1 MCRSLIVMLV
11 AALAAACGGGGS
23 GAAPAELVGSWGA
36 TRLEFVSA
44 AAPTTRV
51 EVIAQGASLTV
62 VLSEG
67 GTFEETLQ
75 VPGEPD
81 EDRSGAWSAS
91 SDILTLT
98 YSPTSSMQF
107 GYTLAGDTLTL
118 GGADGEFDFD
128 DDGSDEAAK
137 VNVTLTRL

>member
-1 MCRSLIVMLV
+1 VYRSLVVTLA

-23 GAAPAELVGSWGA
+23 GAAPAELAGSWGA

-44 AAPTTRV
+44 SAPATRV
-51 EVIAQGASLTV
+51 ELIVQGASLTV
-62 VLSEG
+62 VLSAG
-67 GTFEETLQ
+67 GTFDETLQ
-75 VPGEPD
+75 VPGEP
-81 EDRSGAWSAS
+81 EEIRSGTWSATG
-91 SDILTLT
+91 DVLTLN
-98 YSPTSSMQF
+98 YSPTNQMQF

-137 VNVTLTRL
+137 VNVTLIRL